1 MQLDDLQAEPEP
13 SNPLTNG
20 STDDALPANLPAPS
34 GLVELETAPRA
45 LAEQL
50 VGIANAEAGDDAEN
64 NLRLSTNDNVEKSAE
79 GSRVNGAG
87 EMEVDQEQ
95 AQNQEQDSEQNQ
107 EQEPEQQPEQGR
119 VVAEPELGV
128 EVEIEREVSRKGISK
143 KGAKKGKGKGKGKE
157 KATDADGDYGD
168 PADGDE
174 EEGERRR

>member
-1 MQLDDLQAEPEP
+1 M
-13 SNPLTNG
+13 
-20 STDDALPANLPAPS
+20 LPANLPAPS

-50 VGIANAEAGDDAEN
+50 VEIANAEAGDAEN
-64 NLRLSTNDNVEKSAE
+64 NLQLSTNDYVEKGAE
-79 GSRVNGAG
+79 TRRAKGAG
-87 EMEVDQEQ
+87 EMEIDQEQ

-107 EQEPEQQPEQGR
+107 EQEPEQQPEQRR

-128 EVEIEREVSRKGISK
+128 EVEIEREVSRKGVPK

-168 PADGDE
+168 PAEGDE
-174 EEGERRR
+174 EEGERGRSRTYARSPD